1 MDNKEIDV
9 QQAILLIQNII
20 ANNQGDIG
28 RLNFIIESLKNKKR
42 LYKSDQ
48 NYIEKKINRVL
59 SYKKP
64 EQKNK
69 NVDLLKQIKFLIQ
82 NKQGD
87 PGRLNYILETVRKG
101 KKLFRTDQTYLENKL
116 ESIKH
121 HKETESRLSYS
132 EKALYRVIPE
142 EPKQISIQQETEIQN
157 LKQELQVSKNSNEGL
172 AQKLDE
178 VLNTIS
184 TLQKIIEEK
193 NSEIT
198 IKNQKIDTLTQQLSK
213 IKIGTSPEL
222 DDIKNQIN
230 TENEKISSQDIL
242 FEKIKKHRE
251 KLNQLIEYRREY
263 EQKIL
268 KAREDINK
276 QLVLENKKIRSHDK
290 LVEELVHSQK
300 QLEQN
305 KVEQKIILEQIKNE
319 QSRLLKDMSEQ
330 QKNLDD
336 SKAEYDKTVN
346 GSKKG
351 NNSPDQ

>member
-1 MDNKEIDV
+1 M
-9 QQAILLIQNII
+9 
-20 ANNQGDIG
+20 
-28 RLNFIIESLKNKKR
+28 
-42 LYKSDQ
+42 
-48 NYIEKKINRVL
+48 
-59 SYKKP
+59 
-64 EQKNK
+64 
-69 NVDLLKQIKFLIQ
+69 
-82 NKQGD
+82 
-87 PGRLNYILETVRKG
+87 
-101 KKLFRTDQTYLENKL
+101 
-116 ESIKH
+116 
-121 HKETESRLSYS
+121 
-132 EKALYRVIPE
+132 YRVIPE